1 MSDAIQ
7 TLTMPKWGLSMK
19 EGKVT
24 GWLVDEGAT
33 VESGAEL
40 VDIETEKIS
49 SAAEAPAGGV
59 LRRRVAAQGDVLPV
73 SGLLGIIADP
83 SVPDA
88 DIDAFVA
95 DFQANFAPPE
105 DDDEDAGPATET
117 IEIDGANVRYLVKGE
132 GDGVPIILIHGFGGD
147 LNNWL
152 FNHDALAEA
161 RIVYALDL
169 PGHGGSAKA
178 VADGSVAALAGAVR
192 KFMDALGIEQAN
204 LVGHS
209 LGGAVALA
217 FALGHAGRAAS
228 LTLICSAGLGTEINS
243 EYIQG
248 FIGATRRKEIKPWLE
263 QLFADPS
270 LVSRQLVDDI
280 LKFKRLDGVE
290 DALRTIADGFLA
302 DGTQSAVLADR
313 LGDAGVPVLVVWG
326 AEDRIIPAAH
336 AQGLPGGVTV
346 EIVAGSGH
354 MVQMEAA
361 GTVNG
366 LIEGFLNR

>member
-1 MSDAIQ
+1 MSEGIQ
-7 TLTMPKWGLSMK
+7 IVTMPKWGLSMK

-24 GWLVDEGAT
+24 GWLVDEGAA
-33 VESGAEL
+33 VASGAEL

-59 LRRRVAAQGDVLPV
+59 LRRRIAAEGDVLPV
-73 SGLLGIIADP
+73 SGLLGIIADA

-88 DIDAFVA
+88 EIDAFVA
-95 DFQANFAPPE
+95 DFQANFVPPE
-105 DDDEDAGPATET
+105 DDDEDSGPATESV
-117 IEIDGANVRYLVKGE
+117 EIDGASIRYLVKGE
-132 GDGVPIILIHGFGGD
+132 GAQNVLLIHGFGGD

-152 FNHDALAEA
+152 FNHDALAET
-161 RIVYALDL
+161 RTVYALDL

-178 VADGSVAALAGAVR
+178 VADGSLAALAGAVH
-192 KFMDALGIEQAN
+192 KFMDALGIEQAH

-217 FALGHAGRAAS
+217 FALGHAGRVAS
-228 LTLICSAGLGTEINS
+228 LTLICSAGLGPEINT

-248 FIGATRRKEIKPWLE
+248 FIGAGRRKEIKPWLE

-290 DALRTIADGFLA
+290 DALRTIADGFIA
-302 DGTQSAVLADR
+302 DGTQSVVLADR
-313 LGDAGVPVLVVWG
+313 LGEAGVPVLVVWG
-326 AEDRIIPAAH
+326 AEDRIIPPAH
-336 AQGLPGGVTV
+336 ADGLPEGVTV
-346 EIVAGSGH
+346 EIIAGSGH

-361 GTVNG
+361 GAVNG

>member
-1 MSDAIQ
+1 MSAAIEIV
-7 TLTMPKWGLSMK
+7 TMPKWGLSMK

-24 GWLVDEGAT
+24 GWLVEEGAA
-33 VESGAEL
+33 VAPGAEL

-59 LRRRVAAQGDVLPV
+59 LRRRIAAEGDVLPV
-73 SGLLGIIADP
+73 SGLLGIIADA

-88 DIDAFVA
+88 EIDAFVA
-95 DFQANFAPPE
+95 DFQANFVPPE

-117 IEIDGANVRYLVKGE
+117 VEIDGATLRYLVKGE
-132 GDGVPIILIHGFGGD
+132 GGGVPAILIHGFGGD

-152 FNHDALAEA
+152 FNHDALAES
-161 RIVYALDL
+161 RTVYALDL
-169 PGHGGSAKA
+169 PGHGGSTKA
-178 VADGSVAALAGAVR
+178 LADGSVAALAGAVH
-192 KFMDALGIEQAN
+192 KFMDALDIEQAH

-248 FIGATRRKEIKPWLE
+248 FIGAGRRKEIKPWLE

-290 DALRTIADGFLA
+290 DALRTIAGGFLA
-302 DGTQSAVLADR
+302 NGAQSTVLADR
-313 LGDAGVPVLVVWG
+313 LGEAGVPVLVIWG
-326 AEDRIIPAAH
+326 GEDRIIPPAH
-336 AQGLPGGVTV
+336 AQGLPEGVTV

-366 LIEGFLNR
+366 LIGDFLGG